1 VYKRQLFEDYR
12 NLTDDAMLKYDELVS
27 KTDNPIVTDV
37 HNQMK
42 GIVEIS
48 KKYPKIPK
56 VETLEKIYNDS
67 LVEEDVS
74 LTTINTNLEG
84 LQNNEPESIALD
96 ATPDLLSSM
105 PRPPA
110 LPKFSSKTD
119 VAKHKQLYG
128 GQQKDYL
135 KILKAQKTL
144 QNNIAITTKQGK
156 TTSYGITSA
165 QKSLNSLYT
174 DYMNKYGEV

>member
-1 VYKRQLFEDYR
+1 MISYICVGQQQR
-12 NLTDDAMLKYDELVS
+12 NQIVIQAHKEIKGLAQFSNKNPTITDLGKIEEL
-27 KTDNPIVTDV
+27 
-37 HNQMK
+37 
-42 GIVEIS
+42 
-48 KKYPKIPK
+48 
-56 VETLEKIYNDS
+56 YNES
-67 LVEEDVS
+67 LIKEDVS

-144 QNNIAITTKQGK
+144 QNNIAMTTKQGK

-165 QKSLNSLYT
+165 QKSLNNLYT
-174 DYMNKYGEV
+174 DYMNKYGE